1 MILGIFEG
9 AGTYGMELRA
19 VFPLYSSVHNS
30 GRAAYFGRAI
40 IALVWA
46 IRAMML
52 LAATP
57 AIIAG
62 VALP

>member
-1 MILGIFEG
+1 M
-9 AGTYGMELRA
+9 
-19 VFPLYSSVHNS
+19 YSSVHNS

>member
-1 MILGIFEG
+1 MSHVGLDFEL
-9 AGTYGMELRA
+9 TCNH
-19 VFPLYSSVHNS
+19 YSSVHNS